1 MVVFTS
7 PRTTNHFHFS
17 EYLLYSASRGVG
29 ERPVV
34 CQLTCRR
41 AKDREKKKLK
51 PKTGLSTTKIWSQNS
66 KQSSTYDMQKKKH
79 LTKTQRY
86 TNNKRPMNPKLQK
99 GANTNKTRKAGRT
112 HLRCLAD
119 DWELQSQRS
128 GGAFLDYRWDLRY
141 NELMDIYIEKWAKGS
156 NYW

>member
-17 EYLLYSASRGVG
+17 EYLLYSASRGVS

-41 AKDREKKKLK
+41 AKGQEKNLNQK
-51 PKTGLSTTKIWSQNS
+51 PDWVRRRSEAKIPS
-66 KQSSTYDMQKKKH
+66 KVQHTICKKKKH

-86 TNNKRPMNPKLQK
+86 ANNKRPMNPKLQK

-119 DWELQSQRS
+119 DCELQSQRS
-128 GGAFLDYRWDLRY
+128 GVRPEIQQRIDGY
-141 NELMDIYIEKWAKGS
+141 IYIEKWARGS